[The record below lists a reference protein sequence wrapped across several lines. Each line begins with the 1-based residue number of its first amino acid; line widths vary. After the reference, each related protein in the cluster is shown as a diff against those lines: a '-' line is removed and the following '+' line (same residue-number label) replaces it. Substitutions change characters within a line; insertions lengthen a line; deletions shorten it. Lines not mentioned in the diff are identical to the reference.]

1 LATAL
6 ESETTL
12 SQSIA
17 VLRQQLA
24 ATQSTA
30 LARAIDKRVDVLFVP
45 YTNAQMFLEGTP
57 LYSCHA
63 TIFFCSLA
71 GHAGAVLPGEVVGVH
86 PFFGKNI
93 RGFFVEVHLDDEAAA
108 TREIIHGYRK
118 PFFF

>member
-1 LATAL
+1 
-6 ESETTL
+6 
-12 SQSIA
+12 

-45 YTNAQMFLEGTP
+45 YGNEQMFLEGAP
-57 LYSCHA
+57 LYSCRA

-93 RGFFVEVHLDDEAAA
+93 RGFFVEVKLDNENAAM
-108 TREIIHGYRK
+108 REIIHGYRK